1 MASSELILLKPNP
14 LLVLMPKTGKI
25 TGVGR
30 KLFNVLLHQSLKQLD
45 EYKALHKQAPPLTH
59 LFSARASELV
69 DPIERGAS
77 NLRSVLRKN
86 LLTLRRSE
94 IDSEAPDA
102 KSGTVWSNLSLLSSV
117 RFVIQD
123 GNLWVYWAFPP
134 EIIEVLAAD
143 SAKFTLLDLEQMADL
158 SNYTAVSLYEICAR
172 YRNNFLRGGT
182 GECLTCSN
190 PPEWWVDALTWAP
203 NKVDK
208 TTGQKIRREW
218 RKVKNELVN
227 PAIEEIGR
235 VTDYDIKLREVRKDR
250 AITSVQFEVRSK
262 KPKPRE
268 IPIPVYEQLL
278 HGAKLGLSE
287 GQIESAIHRSSVEQV
302 GLGLAKLEA
311 RMAQHDQPP
320 ITNLAA
326 YFKTITPANVPAIKA
341 VEGLTPV
348 TPIAKTAAAGI
359 PADGQNQERAIA
371 RSEFMILSNSEKQ
384 VFADEALNILASKGV
399 ITDKLRKNAKEG
411 VWTGVL
417 LSKMIEI
424 YLSGHKPQAKA

>member
-45 EYKALHKQAPPLTH
+45 EYKALHKQAPQLTH

-143 SAKFTLLDLEQMADL
+143 SARFTLLDLEQMADL

-208 TTGQKIRREW
+208 TNGQKIRREW

-235 VTDYDIKLREVRKDR
+235 VTD
-250 AITSVQFEVRSK
+250 
-262 KPKPRE
+262 
-268 IPIPVYEQLL
+268 
-278 HGAKLGLSE
+278 LSL
-287 GQIESAIHRSSVEQV
+287 IH
-302 GLGLAKLEA
+302 
-311 RMAQHDQPP
+311 
-320 ITNLAA
+320 I
-326 YFKTITPANVPAIKA
+326 
-341 VEGLTPV
+341 
-348 TPIAKTAAAGI
+348 
-359 PADGQNQERAIA
+359 
-371 RSEFMILSNSEKQ
+371 
-384 VFADEALNILASKGV
+384 
-399 ITDKLRKNAKEG
+399 
-411 VWTGVL
+411 
-417 LSKMIEI
+417 
-424 YLSGHKPQAKA
+424 

>member
-1 MASSELILLKPNP
+1 
-14 LLVLMPKTGKI
+14 
-25 TGVGR
+25 
-30 KLFNVLLHQSLKQLD
+30 
-45 EYKALHKQAPPLTH
+45 
-59 LFSARASELV
+59 
-69 DPIERGAS
+69 
-77 NLRSVLRKN
+77 
-86 LLTLRRSE
+86 
-94 IDSEAPDA
+94 
-102 KSGTVWSNLSLLSSV
+102 
-117 RFVIQD
+117 VIQD

-143 SAKFTLLDLEQMADL
+143 SARFTLLDLEQMADL

-190 PPEWWVDALTWAP
+190 SPEWWVDALTWAP

-262 KPKPRE
+262 KPKARE

-311 RMAQHDQPP
+311 RMAQQDQPP

-341 VEGLTPV
+341 VEGLMPV
-348 TPIAKTAAAGI
+348 TPTDKTAAAGT
-359 PADGQNQERAIA
+359 PAEGQNQERAIA

-424 YLSGHKPQAKA
+424 YISGDRSQAKA